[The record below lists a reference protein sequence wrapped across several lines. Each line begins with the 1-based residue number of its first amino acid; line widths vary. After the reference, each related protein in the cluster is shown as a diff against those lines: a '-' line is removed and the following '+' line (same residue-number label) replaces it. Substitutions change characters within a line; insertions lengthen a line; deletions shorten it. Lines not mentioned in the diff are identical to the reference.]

1 MTSLLGI
8 AFVLSIGF
16 AMFMFKKTQVK
27 RLNESGRYEE
37 YVRDR
42 RETRRRARSRKR
54 EEEMQ
59 KNIKNTDGTSQ
70 HNREEGEI

>member
-1 MTSLLGI
+1 MTTLLGI
-8 AFVLSIGF
+8 LLALCIGF
-16 AMFMFKKTQVK
+16 AMFMFKKSQVK

-54 EEEMQ
+54 EEEKQ
-59 KNIKNTDGTSQ
+59 KNRENT
-70 HNREEGEI
+70 EGGKI